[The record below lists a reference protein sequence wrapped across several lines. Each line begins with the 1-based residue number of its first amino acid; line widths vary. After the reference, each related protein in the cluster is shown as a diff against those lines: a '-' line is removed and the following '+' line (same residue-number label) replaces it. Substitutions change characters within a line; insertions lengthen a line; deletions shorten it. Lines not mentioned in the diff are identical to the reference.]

1 MSETLSIANAIAAT
15 EGKPPFLILDYMQG
29 AARDPHVD
37 RRLAVSAVSD
47 AALQWC
53 RGTGATTLMISST
66 ARVSYSNTDAKKGR
80 DLVGTAKESGDIEFD
95 CSAVLFAEMESCPL
109 DGCASG
115 QIHVSKS
122 RFGTV
127 GWVPVRFEGAT
138 GLFQLDASGLDP
150 LERSILSAIRAG
162 HHSANAIQEATKKQR
177 KKVLATLE
185 DMRERNIIDAKNH
198 IIDDERQEPR
208 QNSENAARL
217 PETSSQSGSGAG
229 TTLTFPSLTGG
240 SGTGTAPCGFGTG
253 SHPLK
258 GEPGTTSG
266 TTEDFDTPDDGEE
279 VAV

>member
-1 MSETLSIANAIAAT
+1 M
-15 EGKPPFLILDYMQG
+15 
-29 AARDPHVD
+29 V
-37 RRLAVSAVSD
+37 
-47 AALQWC
+47 
-53 RGTGATTLMISST
+53 SST

-185 DMRERNIIDAKNH
+185 DMRERNIIDAKNY
-198 IIDDERQEPR
+198 IVDDERQKPR

-217 PETSSQSGSGAG
+217 PGTSSQSGSGAG

-266 TTEDFDTPDDGEE
+266 TTEDSDTPDGGEE